1 MWLRENRQKLASFG
15 ETSFNGNQLPSRNR
29 PVKQFAPLIKLIP
42 TLAVVLTF
50 SACATQLAP
59 PYDKALVDGMASTNK
74 EVMSLFATAS
84 GGTSQGSFDT
94 RAASYNKAIG
104 GVDALEIQ
112 AKARPLPKT
121 KVTEIA
127 NKYLTQRGLPAL
139 TDDQIPSATALHKV
153 SETITKMRDTD
164 RKQGLT
170 GMEVRAFKGQAAVYL
185 DQAITY
191 ESFLER

>member
-1 MWLRENRQKLASFG
+1 M
-15 ETSFNGNQLPSRNR
+15 
-29 PVKQFAPLIKLIP
+29 KQFARARKVIP
-42 TLAVVLTF
+42 ALSIVFAF

-74 EVMSLFATAS
+74 EVMYLFAAAS
-84 GGTSQGSFDT
+84 SGTSKDSFQT
-94 RAASYNKAIG
+94 RADSYNKAIG
-104 GVDALEIQ
+104 SADALEIQ

-127 NKYLTQRGLPAL
+127 NKYLAQRGLPAL

-153 SETITKMRDTD
+153 SETIAKMRDTD
-164 RKQGLT
+164 KKQGLT
-170 GMEVRAFKGQAAVYL
+170 GMEVTAFKGQAAIYL

-191 ESFLER
+191 ESFLQR